1 MYNGAQIPNI
11 NGPPTGKWTTE
22 LFDCCEDSGNCWFTC
37 CCPYCAFGRN
47 VEIIDQGRT
56 SAAKAGLTS
65 CALHFCMCGS
75 KYSSKFRSKLRA
87 QYNLPEEPCSDC
99 CIHRWVPFCA
109 ICQEY
114 RELKNRGFDPS
125 KGWKA
130 NEEKMKTNQVPP
142 QVEMG
147 MSR

>member
-1 MYNGAQIPNI
+1 M
-11 NGPPTGKWTTE
+11 
-22 LFDCCEDSGNCWFTC
+22 DD
-37 CCPYCAFGRN
+37 
-47 VEIIDQGRT
+47 II
-56 SAAKAGLTS
+56 SAAAKAGLTS

-125 KGWKA
+125 KGI
-130 NEEKMKTNQVPP
+130 NN
-142 QVEMG
+142 
-147 MSR
+147 